1 FLFDTKTGYCDY
13 FASSMV
19 VMLRTLGIPAR
30 LAAGYATGDYNQ
42 ERGVWEVRES
52 SSHSWPEVF
61 FPRYGWIE
69 FEPTPSQEVL
79 QRPDGGDDA
88 AAAGGTDDPAFTGV
102 GGDSNYDD
110 LYFDDMFERDLD
122 SGYYAYSSYDPGA
135 DLRRNAVFALIG
147 LLLAYVVGA
156 YLWR

>member
-1 FLFDTKTGYCDY
+1 
-13 FASSMV
+13 
-19 VMLRTLGIPAR
+19 
-30 LAAGYATGDYNQ
+30 
-42 ERGVWEVRES
+42 
-52 SSHSWPEVF
+52 
-61 FPRYGWIE
+61 
-69 FEPTPSQEVL
+69 
-79 QRPDGGDDA
+79 
-88 AAAGGTDDPAFTGV
+88 GTDDPAFTGV

-156 YLWR
+156 YLWRRGLDELQPAQRAWAKTWRLANWFALPHRPHQTPHEYAAALGRIIPSSAHALRLIADAYVRAIFGRKQLDDRELSRIESSYRSLR